1 MADKHEPH
9 EDDENGGASRRA
21 IDLFTAERFG
31 KIDERLKH
39 HEEKLD
45 EISDTARNSYE
56 AIFGGPDHPV
66 GLAEE
71 NRNNIKKWG
80 LVWAV
85 ITAIVGL
92 LPWIWQNFV
101 KPATEKPFWGEQL
114 TEKWVRESTKRVKI
128 FNREKGKWEYYYMI
142 EEAKSHGPAAEAE
155 KQ

>member
-9 EDDENGGASRRA
+9 EDDEYVRASRRA

-39 HEEKLD
+39 YEEKLD
-45 EISDTARNSYE
+45 EIADTAKNSYE

-80 LVWAV
+80 IVFAV
-85 ITAIVGL
+85 ISALAGI
-92 LPWIWQNFV
+92 LPWVWQSIV
-101 KPATEKPFWGEQL
+101 KPATDKPVFGERL
-114 TEKWVRESTKRVKI
+114 AEKWVRESTRRVRI
-128 FNREKGKWEYYYMI
+128 FNKEKGKWEFYYLI
-142 EEAKSHGPAAEAE
+142 EETKTHDPVPEGDKP
-155 KQ
+155 